1 MLSSLKPKITLVT
14 AGGGSAEQPKAKR
27 QVLDKLVPLVQ
38 SGAIKTR

>member
-1 MLSSLKPKITLVT
+1 MHCSLKPNVTLVA
-14 AGGGSAEQPKAKR
+14 AGGGSAEQPEAKR